1 MDFLFYLMLTES
13 SQKNHPAPGQSADSD
28 SGGGE
33 FDHDEP
39 PDGEGKRQEDGHS
52 VDEVAEVH
60 VELHKIAPALGE
72 LQTNISICIHQ
83 LFMIR

>member
-39 PDGEGKRQEDGHS
+39 PDGEGEGEPDGDC
-52 VDEVAEVH
+52 VDEDAEVH
-60 VELHKIAPALGE
+60 VEQQKVAPTCRKLQRKIIIINGIIYL
-72 LQTNISICIHQ
+72 
-83 LFMIR
+83 